1 MPRAWGRAGERR
13 IGPTIGATE
22 MLPLADSRR
31 DRPEGEPYR
40 MPFYIVHVSGRAK
53 RKRAIADGRG
63 FETSGAAEEVA
74 KQRWRD
80 GDYFIV
86 EAEDEREAERRAIR
100 ASRGLD
106 PWDRT
111 VW

>member
-1 MPRAWGRAGERR
+1 
-13 IGPTIGATE
+13 
-22 MLPLADSRR
+22 
-31 DRPEGEPYR
+31 

-86 EAEDEREAERRAIR
+86 EAEDEQAAERQAIL
-100 ASRGLD
+100 ASKGLD
-106 PWDRT
+106 PGDQT

>member
-1 MPRAWGRAGERR
+1 
-13 IGPTIGATE
+13 
-22 MLPLADSRR
+22 
-31 DRPEGEPYR
+31 

-63 FETSGAAEEVA
+63 FETPGSAEEVA

-86 EAEDEREAERRAIR
+86 EAEDEHEAERQAIR